1 MLRFTGSVSTYE
13 GYFKLRNLATLSTP
27 LRLKQLIEKP
37 SIKEIKSLIK
47 ETLKNNLREYWF
59 FIWYWLSL
67 FFSFI
72 YFTVFDPSLPLIHW
86 ILILYSLS
94 SALIIGVFVYS
105 FISHM
110 WSILHVIVKTSN
122 GEQRE
127 GFLIS
132 SDNNFCLIKTRK
144 GDLLIPTSQILEI
157 VPSEPSAE
165 QAESNS
171 T

>member
-27 LRLKQLIEKP
+27 LRLKQ
-37 SIKEIKSLIK
+37 
-47 ETLKNNLREYWF
+47 LREYWF